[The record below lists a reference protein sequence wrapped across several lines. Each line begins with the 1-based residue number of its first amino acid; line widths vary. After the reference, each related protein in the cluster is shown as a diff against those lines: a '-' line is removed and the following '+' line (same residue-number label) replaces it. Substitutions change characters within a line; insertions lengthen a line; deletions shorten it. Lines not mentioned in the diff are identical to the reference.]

1 MRFDQD
7 RFAAFDLHILQRPEA
22 SAEYSEAAQARAKQV
37 FAAMTQAD
45 IDHLVTNIAS
55 ALPGSTTDP
64 LTIPQFR
71 DRLAAVSR
79 HRLRRAAPASERIS
93 RARDA
98 GGGSARRDADA
109 ASGRSAAPAVRP
121 AAHRLVGGRLS
132 GAVRRRSV
140 QGQRH
145 LLLHRLARRARGKR
159 PAGDGETLRA
169 ADRLCPSAGD
179 QAGEATAC
187 RSSSPIISTAMST

>member
-45 IDHLVTNIAS
+45 IDYLVTNIAS

-71 DRLAAVSR
+71 DRLLQYQGITTAV
-79 HRLRRAAPASERIS
+79 LRQHLIEKTVARVALLIQDFPLAPARIHQQSQVGRIGKEPPFAAAEGATLAAFGRAMPAKAERKPCSLKIAS
-93 RARDA
+93 
-98 GGGSARRDADA
+98 SA
-109 ASGRSAAPAVRP
+109 S
-121 AAHRLVGGRLS
+121 
-132 GAVRRRSV
+132 
-140 QGQRH
+140 
-145 LLLHRLARRARGKR
+145 
-159 PAGDGETLRA
+159 
-169 ADRLCPSAGD
+169 
-179 QAGEATAC
+179 
-187 RSSSPIISTAMST
+187 